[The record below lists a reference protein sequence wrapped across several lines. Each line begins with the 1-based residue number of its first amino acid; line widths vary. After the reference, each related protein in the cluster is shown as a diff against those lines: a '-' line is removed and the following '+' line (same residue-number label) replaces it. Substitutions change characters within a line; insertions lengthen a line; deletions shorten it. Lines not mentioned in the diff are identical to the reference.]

1 MYFRHFPVMLMR
13 RRPRCQIRVKGKAST
28 KSSTGDDQPRDD
40 WPIQLCATDKRSA
53 ITGGNACRPDRSRE
67 AVKRPGYT
75 GLAPTAPEMT
85 KIDVLVISGM
95 SSSVRTTPANTI
107 EADQAVVSVA
117 PDRRCPLPAT
127 AQTFL
132 AANVGLPPDCQGG
145 SCCRRIGDLRSRW
158 SSVQDAAWSARG
170 GQGTRSE
177 EH

>member
-1 MYFRHFPVMLMR
+1 MYFGHFPVMLMR

-85 KIDVLVISGM
+85 KLMCWLFRGCQVRSVLLLRTQLKPTRP
-95 SSSVRTTPANTI
+95 SSASP
-107 EADQAVVSVA
+107 
-117 PDRRCPLPAT
+117 
-127 AQTFL
+127 
-132 AANVGLPPDCQGG
+132 
-145 SCCRRIGDLRSRW
+145 RIGDARCRLRLKRFW
-158 SSVQDAAWSARG
+158 RQM
-170 GQGTRSE
+170 
-177 EH
+177 